1 MVPKLSFFVA
11 LTFISLA
18 AAGPTD
24 TETAA
29 NYECPS
35 PYQPVGPDN
44 YCLLIDNRI
53 SGTWDDM
60 RKFCKEWNGDL
71 AYFHDANLLYEVVHY
86 IHQHDLNDSSFWTG
100 AEDIEKEGD
109 WVWANDHTSV
119 RMHTPLWAPSRY
131 QQEPAG
137 GINQNCAALNRDKH
151 FFLDDGYCEDRN
163 GVICDPL
170 VHQNRKSEETPVEAV
185 EEETAASECPVPFQM
200 ISDACLLI
208 SVVKTNTWFDS
219 KTLCEALGGHLAKV
233 DDANLMGDLYDYLT
247 NKSVRTPLWIGDVTT
262 VTRTCHLPLNPN
274 SSSHCPRR
282 CPHSFMARWRH
293 YSHEAQPPSS

>member
-86 IHQHDLNDSSFWTG
+86 IHQH
-100 AEDIEKEGD
+100 
-109 WVWANDHTSV
+109 V
-119 RMHTPLWAPSRY
+119 
-131 QQEPAG
+131 
-137 GINQNCAALNRDKH
+137 
-151 FFLDDGYCEDRN
+151 
-163 GVICDPL
+163 